1 GAKFFGYPNPK
12 DIIGKSFAQWGRE
25 GKVIG
30 VVEDFNYVSL
40 HDEVEPLSIR
50 FGTRHNV
57 SVISLKV
64 NSENYAKTLS
74 ELENIWQKHIPHRPF
89 DSRFADQNFDS
100 QYEADERFGMI
111 FSIFSALAIFVA
123 CLGLFGLTIYSTAQ
137 RNKEIGVR
145 KVLGASVSRI
155 IALLSKDFLM
165 LFFIALI
172 ISVPLSW
179 YVMNNWLDGFAYR
192 ITLGVDVF
200 VIAAAVNL
208 FVSFITMSFKTV
220 RAAMA
225 NPVESLRDE

>member
-1 GAKFFGYPNPK
+1 
-12 DIIGKSFAQWGRE
+12 
-25 GKVIG
+25 
-30 VVEDFNYVSL
+30 
-40 HDEVEPLSIR
+40 
-50 FGTRHNV
+50 
-57 SVISLKV
+57 
-64 NSENYAKTLS
+64 
-74 ELENIWQKHIPHRPF
+74 
-89 DSRFADQNFDS
+89 
-100 QYEADERFGMI
+100 
-111 FSIFSALAIFVA
+111 
-123 CLGLFGLTIYSTAQ
+123 
-137 RNKEIGVR
+137 
-145 KVLGASVSRI
+145 
-155 IALLSKDFLM
+155 M